1 MSEPHLPDGE
11 PVELYLD
18 LLRLRLSPEEY
29 DLLLRLVRPAL
40 RALGEDVDLADLG
53 PDGDCS
59 DEGPV
64 PQEIRDEA
72 ALVIAA
78 AVTGRLDNVLIE
90 LDYEDTGPIRVV
102 TDAASAADPDRRREI
117 ADSLLRRR
125 REDEELRGIAEASDL
140 PTDF

>member
-18 LLRLRLSPEEY
+18 LLRLRLNPEEY

-53 PDGDCS
+53 PDGDRP

-125 REDEELRGIAEASDL
+125 REDEELRGIAEVSDL

>member
-40 RALGEDVDLADLG
+40 RALGEDLDLADME
-53 PDGDCS
+53 PDGDCV
-59 DEGPV
+59 DAGPV

-125 REDEELRGIAEASDL
+125 REDEELRGIAEVSDL

>member
-53 PDGDCS
+53 PDGDCP

-125 REDEELRGIAEASDL
+125 REDEELRGIAEVSDL